1 MELFRLACGMPK
13 IRLGRMDLN
22 RQAMEEMA
30 RAMAREEVDLALFPE
45 GTLTGHTVGDLSGQE
60 FFCQR
65 AWEEAESLTDRTQDL
80 DLALVFGLPLISG
93 GGTYWAMVL
102 AYRGDL
108 IVLGKRGPEPPEE
121 SPFFLE
127 EASHTFKS
135 LSLASISD
143 DQAARLSPDRISE
156 ATDLFLLAQA
166 RPFLPGKA
174 KARRKALEV
183 LTADGLA
190 MAMVSACPGESTTD
204 RVYSTQ
210 ALIAENG
217 HILAEKKEGEGE
229 GFIYADLDPFL
240 LKKAR
245 ERYRSRLLLPRVQT
259 DPEEEMD
266 PPFHQTTS
274 RTYPKYPFL
283 PEDDEGLE
291 ETLSIQALGLAQR
304 MSAIGTR
311 DVWVGIS
318 GGLDSTLALLVALR
332 TFNRL
337 GLEDKGIHAVSMPAF
352 GSSEKTKENAR
363 KLARSLDLDFREID
377 LEEVLRVHF
386 RDIGLEEGDRSLA
399 FENAQ
404 ARERTQIL
412 FDLANL
418 HGGLVLGTGDLSEI
432 ALGWATYNGD
442 HMSSYGVNASIPKT
456 LARALVRYEADG
468 FREKGEEELARVL
481 LDVVETPVS
490 PELLPPKDGEIA
502 QKTEE
507 IIGPY
512 DLHDFFL
519 YYFALYGAGP
529 RRILDYADR
538 AFEEYSRKEILA
550 CLRIFY
556 DRFFKNQFKRS
567 AMPDGPQASP
577 VSLSPRGN
585 WTMASDLD
593 GRVFLEEVDALLE
606 GEK

>member
-1 MELFRLACGMPK
+1 MELFRLACGLPK
-13 IRLGRMDLN
+13 IRLGRMDRN

-30 RAMAREEVDLALFPE
+30 RAMAKEEVDLALFPE
-45 GTLTGHTVGDLSGQE
+45 GSLTGHSIGDLSGQE

-65 AWEEAESLTDRTQDL
+65 AWEEAETLADRTRDL

-93 GGTYWAMVL
+93 AGTYWATVL
-102 AYRGDL
+102 AYQGDL
-108 IVLGKRGPEPPEE
+108 DVLGKRGPEPPEE

-127 EASHTFKS
+127 ETGYTFKS
-135 LSLASISD
+135 LSLAPLSD
-143 DQAARLSPDRISE
+143 DQVARLSPGRILE
-156 ATDLFLLAQA
+156 VTDLLLLSQA

-183 LTADGLA
+183 LTGDGLA
-190 MAMVSACPGESTTD
+190 LAMVSSCPGESTTD
-204 RVYSTQ
+204 GVFSTQ

-229 GFIYADLDPFL
+229 GFIFADLDPFL
-240 LKKAR
+240 MKKTR
-245 ERYRSRLLLPRVQT
+245 ERFRSRLLMSRLQP
-259 DPEEEMD
+259 DPVEEMD
-266 PPFHQTTS
+266 LPFHRSTR
-274 RTYPKYPFL
+274 RTYPKTPFL
-283 PEDDEGLE
+283 PEDEEGLE
-291 ETLSIQALGLAQR
+291 ETLTIQALGLAQR
-304 MSAIGTR
+304 MSAIGAE
-311 DVWVGIS
+311 DVWIGIS

-332 TFNRL
+332 TFDRL
-337 GLEDKGIHAVSMPAF
+337 GLDRKGIHAVSMPAF

-442 HMSSYGVNASIPKT
+442 HMSSYGVNASVPKT

-468 FREKGEEELARVL
+468 FREKGREELARIL

-512 DLHDFFL
+512 ELHDFFL

-577 VSLSPRGN
+577 VSLSPRGA
-585 WTMASDLD
+585 WAMASDLD
-593 GRVFLEEVDALLE
+593 GRAYLDEVDALIE